1 MKTEANEST
10 IFNTFL
16 KIGTFSIAVLT
27 LLGSLFLSINSV
39 LAEKTDKTVFND
51 FKNKQEQEHLRINK
65 RLETNEKILI
75 KLELMADIY
84 LQKNNKGK

>member
-16 KIGTFSIAVLT
+16 KIGTFSIAVLS
-27 LLGSLFLSINSV
+27 LLGGMFLTINST
-39 LAEKTDKTVFND
+39 LAEKTDKTVFNE

-84 LQKNNKGK
+84 LQKNNKGE